1 MDHQTIDFQS
11 TKALIVGLSF
21 CFLVAAESLWPYRS
35 PISRVVKNWFCNIP
49 LGAIN
54 GLLSGILTTIL
65 VVPIALWSGRFGFGI
80 PILRDADHGGAILVS
95 VLALDFVSYIWHR
108 ANHKWDFLW
117 RFHAVH
123 HSDTV
128 FDVSTALRFHPGE
141 VLLSV
146 PIRSMVIILLS
157 LPWHGVLVFEI
168 IFTVCN
174 FFEHANLRLPEK
186 IERLIG
192 VFLVTPALHRRH
204 HSRIRDDQ
212 KGNFATIFSVWDRI
226 GKTRLWA
233 ISEDAIDVG
242 LSPEDHRD
250 RSFWELLVMPF
261 KKTKSSTN

>member
-1 MDHQTIDFQS
+1 MDHRTIDFQS
-11 TKALIVGLSF
+11 TKVLIVGLSF

-35 PISRVVKNWFCNIP
+35 PKSKVVKNWFCNIP
-49 LGAIN
+49 FGAIN
-54 GLLSGILTTIL
+54 GLLSGMLTTVL
-65 VVPIALWSGRFGFGI
+65 VVPIAFWSGNFGFGI
-80 PILRDADHGGAILVS
+80 PILRNTDLGGAVVAS
-95 VLALDFVSYIWHR
+95 VLVLDFASYVWHR

-141 VLLSV
+141 VLLSI
-146 PIRSMVIILLS
+146 PIRSMVIILLG
-157 LPWHGVLVFEI
+157 LPWYGVFVFEI
-168 IFTVCN
+168 LFTVCN

-192 VFLVTPALHRRH
+192 FFFVTPALHRRH

-212 KGNFATIFSVWDRI
+212 KGNFATIFSIWDRI
-226 GKTRLWA
+226 GRTLHLALSK
-233 ISEDAIDVG
+233 DDIDVG
-242 LSPEDHRD
+242 LSPEDHEN

-261 KKTKSSTN
+261 KKTNRSTN